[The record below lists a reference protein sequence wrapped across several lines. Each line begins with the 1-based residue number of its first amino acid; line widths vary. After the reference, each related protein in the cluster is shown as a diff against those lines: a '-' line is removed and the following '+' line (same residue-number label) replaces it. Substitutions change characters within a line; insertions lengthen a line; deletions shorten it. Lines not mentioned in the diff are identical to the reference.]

1 MEKDNFAI
9 EGMVCASC
17 AQTVE
22 KAVAQ
27 LPDVSDVAV
36 NLATESM
43 QVEHGSQVSVQKIMQ
58 AVKNAGYAATLSNTL
73 DQAEFEAKQAQTKA
87 RLLHKKPQ
95 TVARLRQHFGGHG
108 QLQRQPRRA
117 ARHA

>member
-1 MEKDNFAI
+1 
-9 EGMVCASC
+9 MVLLCYH
-17 AQTVE
+17 
-22 KAVAQ
+22 
-27 LPDVSDVAV
+27 

-87 RLLHKKPQ
+87 RLLHKKR
-95 TVARLRQHFGGHG
+95 TTILVKLRLAGSD
-108 QLQRQPRRA
+108 
-117 ARHA
+117 

>member
-27 LPDVSDVAV
+27 LPDVTDVFV

-58 AVKNAGYAATLSNTL
+58 AVKNAGYVATLSVCAQL
-73 DQAEFEAKQAQTKA
+73 AQTIPSIAKLSFSICLTSN
-87 RLLHKKPQ
+87 RL
-95 TVARLRQHFGGHG
+95 
-108 QLQRQPRRA
+108 QL
-117 ARHA
+117 

>member
-27 LPDVSDVAV
+27 LPDVTDVFV

-58 AVKNAGYAATLSNTL
+58 AVKNAGYVDRKSTRLNSSHAT
-73 DQAEFEAKQAQTKA
+73 
-87 RLLHKKPQ
+87 
-95 TVARLRQHFGGHG
+95 
-108 QLQRQPRRA
+108 
-117 ARHA
+117 

>member
-27 LPDVSDVAV
+27 LPDVTDVFV

-58 AVKNAGYAATLSNTL
+58 AVKNAGYVATLSNTL
-73 DQAEFEAKQAQTKA
+73 DQAEFEAKQAQI
-87 RLLHKKPQ
+87 
-95 TVARLRQHFGGHG
+95 G
-108 QLQRQPRRA
+108 RA
-117 ARHA
+117 HV

>member
-43 QVEHGSQVSVQKIMQ
+43 QVEHGSQVSVQKDH
-58 AVKNAGYAATLSNTL
+58 AGSQKCGLCS
-73 DQAEFEAKQAQTKA
+73 DFI
-87 RLLHKKPQ
+87 
-95 TVARLRQHFGGHG
+95 QHS
-108 QLQRQPRRA
+108 
-117 ARHA
+117 

>member
-27 LPDVSDVAV
+27 LPDVTRS
-36 NLATESM
+36 E
-43 QVEHGSQVSVQKIMQ
+43 EHTS
-58 AVKNAGYAATLSNTL
+58 
-73 DQAEFEAKQAQTKA
+73 E
-87 RLLHKKPQ
+87 
-95 TVARLRQHFGGHG
+95 
-108 QLQRQPRRA
+108 LQSRI
-117 ARHA
+117 